1 MADYLFLLETRLN
14 PGQQAVV
21 GYLQQFCQKAGVN
34 LYLTGGPMRDLLAG
48 TPIRTLDFTTEGNP
62 LKFQK
67 ALAADGVEILY
78 ADAEEVSLRLRF
90 HRVRFRITAAQ
101 SATWDKAGKPPKVRP
116 GTIIEDLRRRGFTLN
131 AVGLSL
137 NPASRGLLLDPTNG
151 VSDIEHRLIRMT
163 HNYIFLDDPI
173 RLLRVIRLKA
183 RLGFEIEERTAM
195 RMESARE
202 GDYLGNASAPSLGRE
217 LEALAYEPDPGVV
230 LKEIEKEGF
239 LEAAFGKGVKTAKMD
254 LAGMARMPKA
264 IELLDQVGIIA
275 DSGPVALHF
284 MLAGLPPK
292 DRNRVSKLPLS
303 RPLVESWQHLDRMLA
318 TFDKEMTAK
327 NVTNLAAV
335 EAVVRHTPS
344 EALLFALVQTGASR
358 AVKKLKEY
366 LAQVPEVKAML
377 PVRELQQL
385 GGEPGTP
392 VFQAILNDLYQRLL
406 IGKLKT
412 PEEVSQALKEH
423 VETAGI
429 RPAPVEEKPSAKGR
443 GPGRPGRRPKTAY

>member
-21 GYLQQFCQKAGVN
+21 GYLQQFWQKAGVN

-48 TPIRTLDFTTEGNP
+48 MPIRTLDFTTEGNP

-101 SATWDKAGKPPKVRP
+101 AATWDKAGKPPKMRP
-116 GTIIEDLRRRGFTLN
+116 GTIVEDLRRHGFTLN

-137 NPASRGLLLDPTNG
+137 NPASKGLLLDPTNG
-151 VSDIEHRLIRMT
+151 VSDIEQRLIRMT
-163 HNYIFLDDPI
+163 HNYVFLDDPV
-173 RLLRVIRLKA
+173 RLLRAIRLKT

-202 GDYLGNASAPSLGRE
+202 GNYLENASAPSLGRE

-264 IELLDQVGIIA
+264 IEMLDQTGITA

-284 MLAGLPPK
+284 ILDGLPPK
-292 DRNRVSKLPLS
+292 DRNRLSKLPLS
-303 RPLVESWQHLDRMLA
+303 GPLVESWQRLDRRLA
-318 TFDKEMTAK
+318 AFEKAMTEKA
-327 NVTNLAAV
+327 VTNLPAV
-335 EAVVRHTPS
+335 EAVIKKTPS
-344 EALLFALVQTGASR
+344 EALLYALVHTGASR

-366 LAQVPEVKAML
+366 LARVPEVKAML
-377 PVRELQQL
+377 PVRELHQL

-406 IGKLKT
+406 LGKLKT

-429 RPAPVEEKPSAKGR
+429 RPAPVEEKPVTRGR
-443 GPGRPGRRPKTAY
+443 GPGRPGRRPKAAY

>member
-1 MADYLFLLETRLN
+1 MADYIFLLETRLN

-21 GYLQQFCQKAGVN
+21 AYLQQFCQRVRVN

-48 TPIRTLDFTTEGNP
+48 MPIRTLDFTTEGNP

-67 ALAADGVEILY
+67 ELAADGIEILY
-78 ADAEEVSLRLRF
+78 ADSEEVSLRLRAQ
-90 HRVRFRITAAQ
+90 RVRFRITAAQ
-101 SATWDKAGKPPKVRP
+101 TVTYGKAGKPPQVRP

-137 NPASRGLLLDPTNG
+137 NPASKGLLLDPTNG

-163 HNYIFLDDPI
+163 HNYVFLDDPV
-173 RLLRVIRLKA
+173 RLLRVIRLKT
-183 RLGFEIEERTAM
+183 RLGFEIEERTAT
-195 RMESARE
+195 RMEAARE
-202 GDYLGNASAPSLGRE
+202 GNYLEHASAPSLGRE

-230 LKEIEKEGF
+230 LKQIEKEGY

-264 IELLDQVGIIA
+264 IEMLDQVGIIA

-284 MLAGLPPK
+284 MLDGLPPR
-292 DRNRVSKLPLS
+292 DRNRLSKLPLS
-303 RPLVESWQHLDRMLA
+303 QPLVESWQHLDRMLA
-318 TFDKEMTAK
+318 TFEKAMTAK
-327 NVTNLAAV
+327 TVTNLAVV
-335 EAVVRHTPS
+335 EEVVKKTSS

-366 LAQVPEVKAML
+366 LAHVPEVKAML
-377 PVRELQQL
+377 PVRELQQM
-385 GGEPGTP
+385 GGVPGTP
-392 VFQAILNDLYQRLL
+392 VFQAILDDLYQRLL

-412 PEEVSQALKEH
+412 PEEVAQALKQH
-423 VETAGI
+423 VDAAGI
-429 RPAPVEEKPSAKGR
+429 RPTPAEEKPAAKAR
-443 GPGRPGRRPKTAY
+443 IPGRPGRKPKAAY